1 MELTGKASTQKKD
14 GQLIWKDNSKK
25 KHEEP
30 KKIKAKFIPGNIQII
45 YPLRYWEAALCL
57 SNQQR
62 CLKCG
67 SLWWGEFGEMGD
79 PVHFHHNWDV
89 KGSEFL

>member
-45 YPLRYWEAALCL
+45 YPCHCTGLLAKCRLMNKFNVEEVGTG
-57 SNQQR
+57 
-62 CLKCG
+62 LK
-67 SLWWGEFGEMGD
+67 LKF
-79 PVHFHHNWDV
+79 
-89 KGSEFL
+89 